1 MSANQMAVWQQTVGA
16 FLIGLVIM
24 AALPLVADYYTL
36 TLLVVYGILALSLG
50 LIWGYGGI
58 LCFGQAAFFG
68 IGGYT
73 FAIAAINF
81 DAAWPALFLA
91 VAVPALFA
99 AVLGAMMFYG
109 RLGDVYLAVVTLVVT
124 LILFKFM
131 NATAG
136 QEWVI
141 GAARLGGFNGIP
153 GFPTLHLPWDAQ
165 AWLIDDRL
173 YYFCFVLLLLC
184 LSGCRLLLASSF
196 GRIIIG
202 IRENETRLQLLGYD
216 THGFKTA
223 LFTVGG
229 GLAGLAGALFANW
242 SEIVTPGLFSLGQS
256 AEIIIWVLIGGVG
269 TLIGP
274 VIGAALLGWLKFV
287 FGQQSVIDNSLV
299 MGVLLILVVLR
310 LPSGLLP
317 AFAALAARLLPGR
330 GGGRRRRL
338 LAARNHR
345 PGETPTGHEGGSAH
359 GS

>member
-1 MSANQMAVWQQTVGA
+1 MSTTRMVMWQQTVGGS
-16 FLIGLVIM
+16 LIGLVVM
-24 AALPLVADYYTL
+24 ALLPFVADYYTL

-68 IGGYT
+68 VGAYA

-81 DAAWPALFLA
+81 DAAWPAFFLA
-91 VAVPALFA
+91 IVIPALFA
-99 AVLGAMMFYG
+99 GVLGALMFYG

-141 GAARLGGFNGIP
+141 GNARLGGFNGIP
-153 GFPTLHLPWDAQ
+153 GFPTLHLPWDAN
-165 AWLIDDRL
+165 AWLIDARL
-173 YYFCFVLLLLC
+173 YYFCFVLLLVC
-184 LSGCRLLLASSF
+184 LVGCRLLLFSSF
-196 GRIIIG
+196 GRIVIG

-216 THGFKTA
+216 TYGFKTA
-223 LFTVGG
+223 LFSIGG
-229 GLAGLAGALFANW
+229 GIAGLAGALFANW

-274 VIGAALLGWLKFV
+274 VIGAAFLGWLKFLL
-287 FGQQSVIDNSLV
+287 GQQSVIDNSLI
-299 MGVLLILVVLR
+299 MGVLLIAVVLR
-310 LPSGLLP
+310 LPRGFLP
-317 AFAALAARLLPGR
+317 AITSLAERLVPGR
-330 GGGRRRRL
+330 GRQRRRRML
-338 LAARNHR
+338 LEKNRQSGTIKAERNKDV
-345 PGETPTGHEGGSAH
+345 
-359 GS
+359 